1 MKLANKEIESVSKL
15 EPFERYQY
23 TVKKIADWERLFIAI
38 NDDNSFLL
46 LKVESIS
53 VISIWPAK
61 EYALATFDKIG
72 EKKVKE
78 FSLNDFYKMIPYI
91 KQHNILINVFS
102 VDQNTGFVVAINE
115 FIEDLNS
122 ELEKYS

>member
-61 EYALATFDKIG
+61 EYALATIDKIG
-72 EKKVKE
+72 EEKIKE
-78 FSLNDFYKMIPYI
+78 FSLNEFYQMIPYI
-91 KQHNILINVFS
+91 KQRNILINVFS

-115 FIEDLNS
+115 FMEDLNS

>member
-1 MKLANKEIESVSKL
+1 
-15 EPFERYQY
+15 
-23 TVKKIADWERLFIAI
+23 
-38 NDDNSFLL
+38 